1 MALPSDNFEILR
13 DCRALFLKHLRAL
26 LQDSGLISGPAIT
39 AIQDGAGA
47 YFDEVIASNRRGS
60 FAEEVD
66 GLTSSRITLLA
77 EDDLELGIRL
87 DNLTARLFETTGGSL
102 WKLHLRFVTLLR
114 RPDLPKS
121 ENPAGP
127 KSICRGLDAM
137 FAAAGVSG
145 LDQKLALLDRLEAW
159 LKQNLPAL
167 YAELNDF
174 LERKGIDA
182 AQPAIIS
189 APDSPTAARDVPTA
203 TSGIAGNALQ
213 ALQQALL
220 ARLPA
225 APEGAAPVT
234 GGATASLLSQTA
246 LEQLMFRLEA
256 LERMGRFG
264 PPVQPG
270 GSPAG
275 EPMMA
280 ALFSEDEAPS
290 APKIIR
296 SAELGIPKSS
306 SESLAIDTL
315 AMIFEAIFADPELPD
330 ALKAAISSLQ
340 IRLLKVAMKDSSLFT
355 DAGHPARLVL
365 DRMAQAVLGL
375 PLDVSARHPVCAR
388 LFELASRLRTE
399 QGADQAAFAAT
410 VDELDT
416 LIASRQQ
423 ELASA
428 ATAYRPLLEQAERS
442 DLLHTRVAQT
452 IAAALEQQPPIAV
465 RDFIDRTWRQALVQV
480 GREHGPGSA
489 QWQEYSTAIDSLLWS
504 FQPKTAAEDRKQLA
518 QRVPYMLK
526 VLKQGMERVGLPAA
540 EQESFLDECFRL
552 QTQALRASAS
562 PASETAPE
570 PAAAI
575 GADALRL
582 PAGEPVGGEIRS
594 GDLLLATFDYPD
606 LRSPPTRVPAYA
618 VGDWL
623 AFLAADAALHIG
635 QVAHI
640 SPDYRRVL
648 LLNPE
653 RHLAIAV
660 HAAIVDRQLRD
671 GEAGIR
677 SGRSL
682 FEQSASRALGQAST
696 M

>member
-1 MALPSDNFEILR
+1 MALQSDNFEILR
-13 DCRALFLKHLRAL
+13 DSRALFLKHLRAL
-26 LQDSGLISGPAIT
+26 LQDSGLISGHAIT

-87 DNLTARLFETTGGSL
+87 DNMTARLFETTGGSL

-121 ENPAGP
+121 ENPVGP
-127 KSICRGLDAM
+127 KSICRGLDSM
-137 FAAAGVSG
+137 FAAAGVSS
-145 LDQKLALLDRLEAW
+145 LDQKLALLDRIEAW
-159 LKQNLPAL
+159 LSQNLPAL

-174 LERKGIDA
+174 LERNGIDA

-189 APDSPTAARDVPTA
+189 APDSPTAAKEAPA
-203 TSGIAGNALQ
+203 ALSGNALQ
-213 ALQQALL
+213 ALQQALV

-225 APEGAAPVT
+225 APEGATPVA
-234 GGATASLLSQTA
+234 GGAAASLLSQTA

-264 PPVQPG
+264 PPVLPG

-280 ALFSEDEAPS
+280 ALFSENEAPS

-296 SAELGIPKSS
+296 SAELGLPKTS

-315 AMIFEAIFADPELPD
+315 ALIFEAIFADPELPD

-340 IRLLKVAMKDSSLFT
+340 IRLLKVAMKDGSLFT

-365 DRMAQAVLGL
+365 DRMAQAALGL
-375 PLDVSARHPVCAR
+375 PLDVAARHPVCVR
-388 LFELASRLRTE
+388 LFELASRLRAE
-399 QGADQAAFAAT
+399 QGADRAAFAASL
-410 VDELDT
+410 DELDR
-416 LIASRQQ
+416 LIAARKQ
-423 ELASA
+423 EI
-428 ATAYRPLLEQAERS
+428 ATAAESYRPLLEQAERS
-442 DLLHTRVAQT
+442 DQLTARVTQT
-452 IAAALEQQPPIAV
+452 IGTALECQPPEAV
-465 RDFIDRTWRQALVQV
+465 RRFLDQTWRQVLRQV
-480 GREHGPGSA
+480 GHEHAPDSQ
-489 QWQEYSTAIDSLLWS
+489 QWQEYSAAIDGLLWS

-518 QRVPYMLK
+518 QRVPQILK
-526 VLKQGMERVGLPAA
+526 VLKQGMERIGLPAA

-562 PASETAPE
+562 PVNE
-570 PAAAI
+570 
-575 GADALRL
+575 GADAMAGATLRA
-582 PAGEPVGGEIRS
+582 PAGEPVSGEIRA
-594 GDLLLATFDYPD
+594 GDLILATFDYPD
-606 LRSPPTRVPAYA
+606 LRSPPTRAPAYA
-618 VGDWL
+618 LGDWL
-623 AFLAADAALHIG
+623 GFRSADGTAHVG
-635 QVAHI
+635 QVSAI
-640 SPDYRRVL
+640 SASNRRVL

-653 RHLAIAV
+653 CHLAIAI
-660 HAAIVDRQLRD
+660 HPTILDRQLRD
-671 GEAGIR
+671 GEAGIL

-682 FEQSASRALGQAST
+682 FERAASRALGQAST
-696 M
+696 A